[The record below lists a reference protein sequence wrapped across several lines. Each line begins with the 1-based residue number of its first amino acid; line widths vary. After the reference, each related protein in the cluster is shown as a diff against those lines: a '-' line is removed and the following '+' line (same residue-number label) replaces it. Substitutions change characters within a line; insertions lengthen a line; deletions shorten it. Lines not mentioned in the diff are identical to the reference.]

1 MGARR
6 FSLGNGAT
14 ADEINQVIERL
25 VVSSLGL
32 MSSPTK
38 SNDGIMIRMLL
49 SRVCA
54 GASPDRGR
62 LLLCMGL

>member
-25 VVSSLGL
+25 VVS
-32 MSSPTK
+32 
-38 SNDGIMIRMLL
+38 
-49 SRVCA
+49 
-54 GASPDRGR
+54 ASA
-62 LLLCMGL
+62 